1 MKYFNGS
8 NAYIEYSNNMNDI
21 YKKIEEYIPNRKRKI
36 LIVFDVSD
44 MVTNK
49 KINPIVT
56 ELFIRGRK
64 LNISLDFIA
73 QFYFGVPKSIRLNS
87 AHYFVLKIPNKRE
100 LKQTAFNH
108 SSDTDFQDFM
118 NLYKKSSA
126 KPYSILVFDT
136 TLT

>member
-1 MKYFNGS
+1 M
-8 NAYIEYSNNMNDI
+8 I
-21 YKKIEEYIPNRKRKI
+21 
-36 LIVFDVSD
+36 SD
-44 MVTNK
+44 KVTNK

-87 AHYFVLKIPNKRE
+87 ARYFVLKIPSKRE

-118 NLYKKSSA
+118 NLYKKSPA
-126 KPYSILVFDT
+126 KPYSILVVDT